1 MAFIIISCFRL
12 HEVKKCYQS
21 SRVMSIF
28 GISSRKHTI
37 CNTLHSRTNRNNMET
52 ICKKTADLP
61 ELSQLIHYHLYL
73 RLIWLKTPID
83 VIAILSQLSGA
94 LAWPILQWSGNYQ
107 AEVRLSHPWALPAG
121 LLLGKRIKNTKQR
134 ILFSPIFSSNFSQYE
149 R

>member
-1 MAFIIISCFRL
+1 MLPGAPVL
-12 HEVKKCYQS
+12 LS

-28 GISSRKHTI
+28 AISSRKYEI
-37 CNTLHSRTNRNNMET
+37 TLYTPGQTEITWELLSR
-52 ICKKTADLP
+52 KPADI
-61 ELSQLIHYHLYL
+61 QAFAMIHYYLYL

-121 LLLGKRIKNTKQR
+121 LLLGMRI
-134 ILFSPIFSSNFSQYE
+134 
-149 R
+149 